1 MGRDEVRETVGREF
15 CLARRQDVFRGD
27 TRTQESTVK
36 SCECQMRVNVDLV
49 VSCLSLPLK
58 GF

>member
-15 CLARRQDVFRGD
+15 CLAGRQDVFRAD
-27 TRTQESTVK
+27 TRTQEPTVK
-36 SCECQMRVNVDLV
+36 SCECQVRVNVDIV
-49 VSCLSLPLK
+49 DSCLSLPLK

>member
-27 TRTQESTVK
+27 TRTQEPTVK
-36 SCECQMRVNVDLV
+36 SRECQVRANV
-49 VSCLSLPLK
+49 
-58 GF
+58 G

>member
-27 TRTQESTVK
+27 ARTQGPTVK
-36 SCECQMRVNVDLV
+36 SCECQVRVNVVLV